1 LPKGERQSHRDREEI
16 TEKTGIEA
24 RATILGHIQRGGSPT
39 VYDRVMASQMGAKA
53 VEVLMENKRNR
64 VIVFKDNQIGDMDL
78 EEALQVKKTISEDL
92 IQLSKILAL

>member
-1 LPKGERQSHRDREEI
+1 LKPEPPYWSYTK
-16 TEKTGIEA
+16 
-24 RATILGHIQRGGSPT
+24 GGSPT

>member
-1 LPKGERQSHRDREEI
+1 
-16 TEKTGIEA
+16 
-24 RATILGHIQRGGSPT
+24 
-39 VYDRVMASQMGAKA
+39 MGAKA